1 MARRSGIWTLA
12 AFALLLG
19 VQPVAALTRHVTV
32 LAASSMARPMD
43 DILAA
48 YAMRSTD
55 KIRGIYGASGTLA
68 RQIEAGAPADIYIAA
83 QPEWMDYLRARHQV
97 RDDTIRALAGNRLAL
112 IGGLGVKLP
121 NDVRRALEQVRPRRI
136 GMADPAT
143 VGSGHY
149 AMQTLQALRLWD
161 SIQPDLLLT
170 ENDPAVFGLVERGE
184 IPVGFAY
191 ATDAYGLDR
200 LHVVA
205 LVDDTLHDR
214 IVYSAGIVT
223 GSDVEP
229 AVRDFFTYLTGPDAA
244 QILRKRGFLQPAPSA
259 GAAEP
264 KR

>member
-1 MARRSGIWTLA
+1 MARRSGAWLLA
-12 AFALLLG
+12 VFALLLSDR
-19 VQPVAALTRHVTV
+19 PAAALTRHVTV
-32 LAASSMARPMD
+32 LAASSMARPMN

-48 YAMRSTD
+48 YAMRSAD

-68 RQIEAGAPADIYIAA
+68 RQIETGAPADIYVAA
-83 QPEWMDYLRARHQV
+83 QPAWMDYLRTRHRV
-97 RDDTIRALAGNRLAL
+97 RDDTVRVLAGNRLAL

-149 AMQTLQALRLWD
+149 AMQTLKALGLWD
-161 SIQPDLLLT
+161 SIQPDLLLV

-191 ATDAYGLDR
+191 ATDAFGLDR

-205 LVDDTLHDR
+205 LVDETLHDR
-214 IVYSAGIVT
+214 IVYSAAIVA
-223 GSDVEP
+223 GRESDP
-229 AVRDFFTYLTGPDAA
+229 AVRDFFAFLTGQQAA
-244 QILRKRGFLQPAPSA
+244 EVLRNRGFLLSMPPAGTTA
-259 GAAEP
+259 P